1 MIPIEMLYEKRKTYT
16 EKLANIMSF
25 DIDAEVNKRLVA
37 YRDKIQQEV
46 ADEIHADA
54 AKCRHYLEVIDELIS
69 SDVAPAEETPSEEVN
84 TVESD
89 MTYVDVNNNCE
100 EANYDC

>member
-25 DIDAEVNKRLVA
+25 DIDTEVNKRLVA

-54 AKCRHYLEVIDELIS
+54 SKCRHYLEVIDELIS

>member
-1 MIPIEMLYEKRKTYT
+1 MISIEMLYEKRKTYT

-25 DIDAEVNKRLVA
+25 DIDAEVNKRLA
-37 YRDKIQQEV
+37 SYRDKIQQEITN
-46 ADEIHADA
+46 EIHADA
-54 AKCRHYLEVIDELIS
+54 SKCRHYLEVIDELIS
-69 SDVAPAEETPSEEVN
+69 SDVAPAEEKASEEVN

-89 MTYVDVNNNCE
+89 TDYVDVNNNCE